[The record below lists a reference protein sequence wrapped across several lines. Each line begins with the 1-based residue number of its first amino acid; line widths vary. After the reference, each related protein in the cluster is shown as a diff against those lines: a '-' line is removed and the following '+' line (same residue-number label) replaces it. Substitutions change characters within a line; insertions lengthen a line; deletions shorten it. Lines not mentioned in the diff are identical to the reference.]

1 MSEGDSAVPALKVE
15 RRAWGQREF
24 LERLISEHFV
34 LITESEGGISWRVDA
49 IDSDVAT
56 ALSALSERL
65 EPLGWLPLLE
75 EEEPYILEITQFP
88 VRPVTISKQM
98 HVILWISSMIFLTL
112 IGSSWAVRVNP
123 DSSVLTGSSLASGF
137 ILYALPMMGTVAL
150 ASILRRAVASAHGV
164 RVDHLLPLSLP
175 FTITGLNPI
184 WPFGLVGLLHLRR
197 VDQILF
203 PDRGV
208 LARVSIVVPATL
220 IVSGIIFSILGLRAT
235 SGIPPE
241 FTEMPFVLDLNWL
254 VEITGTLLGYDVT
267 SRSQWASPLLLAGH
281 GLMVIGFIL
290 LLPIPNFPG
299 DHLYTALRGSQAVVD
314 TSEQARA
321 LLMTVIPVIF
331 VYFTGQYWVWIAI
344 GSLAVWRRFQ
354 SETVPIPLVLN
365 EAAPPE
371 RSPGGWVIPVMLCL
385 LVASVPS
392 LQISHAMVDWDSDL
406 DTSDWIT
413 DFDMGPENESVLKFD
428 LQSSGVQS
436 RSGLIHVS
444 AIGAVDGWLFDI
456 RCGNQSDFNGTD
468 CAYSINAVEY
478 GLLEIRVVRPNQTIV
493 GQIEIGIHVEGSRGD
508 MELHHSVILNSS
520 GVPRILD
527 QGWSQ
532 DEETGLHCVHLVLDS
547 INQAANLSLSNLPS
561 AYSDWTLIG
570 GHIQPILNPLNF
582 TENEPMMVCVS
593 PSELA
598 IPTTERSKDG
608 RLLGPSLI
616 LELDDGVRINL
627 DVPLLDVSRSVV
639 VPLDGWP
646 VNGTLPF
653 MGDAIGWNL
662 NESSPCANFV
672 RLDPMENFTWSPVSG
687 IENRQ
692 IERFSLEIGNGTL
705 NPPQEGFLTTCEGS
719 NPTIHSLVQGPSVF
733 VDGEFLV
740 IERMYSGNND
750 IILSN
755 FGSEDV
761 ALSSVHLASASL
773 ASVWDTDLPSFIPS
787 NGTVTVS
794 MERSEVQGGV
804 SGLWFEVSGD
814 ALLIRY
820 VALCTNNQGEACSVV
835 EG

>member
-1 MSEGDSAVPALKVE
+1 MSEGDSAVPALKIE

-24 LERLISEHFV
+24 LERIISEYFV
-34 LITESEGGISWRVDA
+34 LISESEGGISWRVDA

-56 ALSALSERL
+56 ALNALTERL

-88 VRPVTISKQM
+88 IRPVTISMQM
-98 HVILWISSMIFLTL
+98 HVILWISSMVFLTL
-112 IGSSWAVRVNP
+112 IGSSWEVRVNP
-123 DSSVLTGSSLASGF
+123 DSTVLTASSLMSGF
-137 ILYALPMMGTVAL
+137 TFYALPVMGAIAL
-150 ASILRRAVASAHGV
+150 ASILRRSVASAHGV
-164 RVDHLLPLSLP
+164 HVDHLLPLSLP

-184 WPFGLVGLLHLRR
+184 WPFGLIGILHLRR

-203 PDRGV
+203 PDRAA

-220 IVSGIIFSILGLRAT
+220 IVSGILFAILGLRVT
-235 SGIPPE
+235 PGVPPE

-254 VEITGTLLGYDVT
+254 VEVTGSLLGVDVA

-281 GLMVIGFIL
+281 GLMIIGFIL

-314 TSEQARA
+314 TSEQARV
-321 LLMTVIPVIF
+321 LLLTVIPVIF

-371 RSPGGWVIPVMLCL
+371 RSPGSWVMPVIICL
-385 LVASVPS
+385 LVASYPS

-413 DFDMGPENESVLKFD
+413 DFDIGAENETVLKFS
-428 LQSSGVQS
+428 LESNGVQS

-444 AIGAVDGWLFDI
+444 ASGAVDGWLFDI

-468 CAYSINAVEY
+468 CAYAINAVEY
-478 GLLEIRVVRPNQTIV
+478 GLLEIRAVRPNQTIV
-493 GQIEIGIHVEGSRGD
+493 GQIELGIHVEGSRGD
-508 MELHHSVILNSS
+508 MEIHHSVILNSS
-520 GVPRILD
+520 GVPRILN
-527 QGWSQ
+527 QGWMQ
-532 DEETGLHCVHLVLDS
+532 NEEDASHCVNLVLDT
-547 INQAANLSLSNLPS
+547 IDQAANLSLSKSPPF
-561 AYSDWTLIG
+561 YSDWILMG
-570 GHIQPILNPLNF
+570 GHNQPIVNPLNI
-582 TENEPMMVCVS
+582 TESNPMVVCVN

-598 IPTTERSKDG
+598 IPTSERSMDG
-608 RLLGPSLI
+608 RLLGPTLV
-616 LELDDGVRINL
+616 LELDDGVRFNL
-627 DVPLLDVSRSVV
+627 NVPLLDISTSVV
-639 VPLDGWP
+639 APVNGWP

-653 MGDAIGWNL
+653 TGDAIGWDL

-672 RLDPMENFTWSPVSG
+672 RLDPFENFTWSPVSG
-687 IENRQ
+687 VVSRQ
-692 IERFSLEIGNGTL
+692 IERFSEPIGNGTL
-705 NPPQEGFLTTCEGS
+705 NPPPEGFLTTCVDH
-719 NPTIHSLVQGPSVF
+719 NPTIHSLVEGPPVL
-733 VDGEFLV
+733 VGDEFLV
-740 IERMYSGNND
+740 LESMYSGTSD
-750 IILSN
+750 LILSN
-755 FGSEDV
+755 FGHEDV
-761 ALSSVHLASASL
+761 PLSSVHLASASL
-773 ASVWDTDLPSFIPS
+773 VSVWDTDLPSFIPS
-787 NGTVTVS
+787 NGTVVVS
-794 MERSEVQGGV
+794 MDRAEIQGGV

-814 ALLIRY
+814 GLLIRY
-820 VALCTNNQGEACSVV
+820 VAFCTNSQDEVCSVV